1 MHYEDFDRRLDE
13 WVAADRLGDE
23 VTKHRSKHEE
33 VASVEGS
40 QKMTRTQK
48 RRFDE
53 IHTTM
58 PGTNSQ
64 KSSIISSD
72 FLFL

>member
-1 MHYEDFDRRLDE
+1 MCSVLNNH
-13 WVAADRLGDE
+13 

-58 PGTNSQ
+58 PG
-64 KSSIISSD
+64 SSVTALEH
-72 FLFL
+72 FCFM